1 MCFLADNI
9 GKLISSN
16 SIAKYMKSQGEN
28 ITSTAIVNYINYFC
42 DAYMIHR
49 VNRYDIHGKKLFES
63 NDKFYFEDHGQT
75 FEAK

>member
-1 MCFLADNI
+1 
-9 GKLISSN
+9 
-16 SIAKYMKSQGEN
+16 
-28 ITSTAIVNYINYFC
+28 
-42 DAYMIHR
+42 MIHR